1 MAWTDDF
8 NRLISAMIR
17 AEGGQDAFLRAV
29 RCSLPET
36 KDFNEALRIAHNTV
50 YHALWDF
57 SFRSASRYDMRPTD
71 FIEFLGARWAPC
83 GAANDPTNLNAN
95 WVKNVKAIF
104 YGRPQTPNPR

>member
-1 MAWTDDF
+1 MWKDDF
-8 NRLISAMIR
+8 NRLISAMVR
-17 AEGGQDAFLRAV
+17 AEGGQDAFVKAV
-29 RCSLPET
+29 RCSIPDC
-36 KDFNEALRIAHNTV
+36 KDFLDALSIAHNTV

-57 SFRSASRYDMRPTD
+57 SFTPLQNRPTD

-104 YGRPQTPNPR
+104 NGRS